1 MEKKMKKT
9 ILIATLV
16 SSVSFLAADVD
27 TSENNCKNVDNCYVG
42 LGLGY
47 GSAHNKATSQTALGT
62 FPSKV
67 NTNHMLFNVL
77 LGYKHTFPTN
87 VILGVEF
94 DNTFSLNKNSKTSI
108 DFDYIYKVKNRAWT
122 PSFGVLV
129 GYAFNKASIYVKGG
143 ISFPS
148 VRHKKD
154 PRPPLVSRGDDFDKK
169 CNKTVPFVGAALD
182 YRLNKKWAVRLDGTY
197 TFKQKMSRDELIM
210 GYSTGYG
217 KCHQKRIAVRI
228 MALYSIK

>member
-1 MEKKMKKT
+1 MKKS

-27 TSENNCKNVDNCYVG
+27 TSENNCKNVDNFYVG

-47 GSAHNKATSQTALGT
+47 GSAHNKALSRSAIGPN
-62 FPSKV
+62 PSKV

-94 DNTFSLNKNSKTSI
+94 DNTFSLNKNSKTSK
-108 DFDYIYKVKNRAWT
+108 DSYYVYKVKNRAWT
-122 PSFGVLV
+122 PSLGILV
-129 GYAFNKASIYVKGG
+129 GYAFNKANIYVKGG
-143 ISFPS
+143 LSFPS
-148 VRHKKD
+148 VRQKKD
-154 PRPPLVSRGDDFDKK
+154 PDYPLRSRGDAFDTK
-169 CNKTVPFVGAALD
+169 CNKVVPFVGAALD

-197 TFKQKMSRDELIM
+197 TFKQKMSREEHSGITR
-210 GYSTGYG
+210 TGEG
-217 KCHQKRIAVRI
+217 TCRQKRISVRV